1 MDVTKEKTMNPM
13 IDLALWA
20 LVLLC
25 SAFIYLEWPRIRAA
39 LDELD
44 RLELEMIKRQIE
56 KEGRNDG

>member
-1 MDVTKEKTMNPM
+1 MNPM

-25 SAFIYLEWPRIRAA
+25 STFIYLEWPRIRAA